1 MGKRPEQSPG
11 ALHSGALHSKG
22 SCTRGLML
30 QGYHLEILHPSPLEP
45 VGLSTNNRECAEDL
59 GLLFLCNATSCCLPG
74 MGSSPS
80 TP

>member
-30 QGYHLEILHPSPLEP
+30 QGYHLEILHPSSLEP